1 MNIAVYPG
9 TFDPFTNGHRD
20 LVQRAASNIFDKVY
34 ICVAENS
41 RKDTLFS
48 LDERIDIINN
58 SLFKDLKFNLEL
70 AKKSLSEIEN
80 IEVIGF
86 NGLLVDFAKELKAK
100 VILRGLRVVSDFE
113 YEFQM
118 SSMNKKLNNG
128 IESIFLTPS
137 ESYAFLSSSLV
148 KEIAELGGDVS
159 EFVSKEVKEA
169 IQRKYK

>member
-9 TFDPFTNGHRD
+9 TFDPFTNGHKD
-20 LVQRAASNIFDKVY
+20 LVQRASTNIFDKVY
-34 ICVAENS
+34 VCVAENS
-41 RKDTLFS
+41 RKETLFS
-48 LDERIDIINN
+48 LSERINLAEK
-58 SLFKDLKFNLEL
+58 SLIDLK
-70 AKKSLSEIEN
+70 N

-86 NGLLVDFAKELKAK
+86 DGLLVDFAEKLNAK

-118 SSMNKKLNNG
+118 SSMNKKLNHN

-148 KEIAELGGDVS
+148 KEIAELGGDIS
-159 EFVSKEVKEA
+159 KFVSYEVKDA
-169 IQRKYK
+169 LQTKYK

>member
-48 LDERIDIINN
+48 LDERI
-58 SLFKDLKFNLEL
+58 EL

-118 SSMNKKLNNG
+118 SSMNKKLNDG

-159 EFVSKEVKEA
+159 EFVSEEVKEA
-169 IQRKYK
+169 LHKKYK

>member
-48 LDERIDIINN
+48 LDERI
-58 SLFKDLKFNLEL
+58 EL

-169 IQRKYK
+169 IQKKYK

>member
-48 LDERIDIINN
+48 LDERI
-58 SLFKDLKFNLEL
+58 EL
-70 AKKSLSEIEN
+70 AKRSLSEIEN

-159 EFVSKEVKEA
+159 EFVSKEAKEA

>member
-20 LVQRAASNIFDKVY
+20 LVQRAATNIFDKVY
-34 ICVAENS
+34 ICVVENS
-41 RKDTLFS
+41 NKNTVFTLE
-48 LDERIDIINN
+48 ERVD
-58 SLFKDLKFNLEL
+58 L
-70 AKKSLSEIEN
+70 AKKSLENIKN
-80 IEVIGF
+80 IEVIPF
-86 NGLLVDFAKELKAK
+86 SGLLVDFATKLNAK

-118 SSMNKKLNNG
+118 SSMNKKLNNN

-148 KEIAELGGDVS
+148 KEIAQLGGDVS
-159 EFVSKEVKEA
+159 TFVNKDVKIALEK
-169 IQRKYK
+169 KYK

>member
-9 TFDPFTNGHRD
+9 TFDPFTNGHKD
-20 LVQRAASNIFDKVY
+20 LVQRSASNIFDKVY

-48 LDERIDIINN
+48 LDERI
-58 SLFKDLKFNLEL
+58 EL
-70 AKKSLSEIEN
+70 ARKSLSEIEN

-86 NGLLVDFAKELKAK
+86 SGLLVDFAKELKAK

-118 SSMNKKLNNG
+118 SSMNKKLNND

-169 IQRKYK
+169 IQIKYK

>member
-9 TFDPFTNGHRD
+9 TFDPFTNGHKD
-20 LVQRAASNIFDKVY
+20 LVQRASSNIFDKVY

-41 RKDTLFS
+41 KKDTLFS
-48 LDERIDIINN
+48 LSERIH
-58 SLFKDLKFNLEL
+58 L
-70 AKKSLSEIEN
+70 AEKSLHEIKN

-86 NGLLVDFAKELKAK
+86 SGLLVDFAAKLNAK

-118 SSMNKKLNNG
+118 SSMNKKLNNN

-148 KEIAELGGDVS
+148 KEIAELGGDIS
-159 EFVSKEVKEA
+159 KFVNPEVRAALEK
-169 IQRKYK
+169 KYK

>member
-41 RKDTLFS
+41 KKNTVFS
-48 LDERIDIINN
+48 LDERID
-58 SLFKDLKFNLEL
+58 L
-70 AKKSLSEIEN
+70 AKKSLVRISN
-80 IEVIGF
+80 VEVVGF
-86 NGLLVDFAKELKAK
+86 NGLLVDFAKKLDAK

-118 SSMNKKLNNG
+118 SSMNKKLNQD

-137 ESYAFLSSSLV
+137 ES
-148 KEIAELGGDVS
+148 
-159 EFVSKEVKEA
+159 
-169 IQRKYK
+169 

>member
-9 TFDPFTNGHRD
+9 TFDPFTNGHKD

-41 RKDTLFS
+41 GKDTLFS
-48 LDERIDIINN
+48 LDERI
-58 SLFKDLKFNLEL
+58 EL
-70 AKKSLSEIEN
+70 ARKSLSEIEN

-86 NGLLVDFAKELKAK
+86 SGLLVDFAKELKAK

>member
-9 TFDPFTNGHRD
+9 TFDPFTNGHKD
-20 LVQRAASNIFDKVY
+20 LVQRASSNIFDKVY

-41 RKDTLFS
+41 KKDTLFS
-48 LDERIDIINN
+48 LSERIH
-58 SLFKDLKFNLEL
+58 L
-70 AKKSLSEIEN
+70 AEKSLHEIKN

-86 NGLLVDFAKELKAK
+86 SGLLVDFAEKLNAK

-118 SSMNKKLNNG
+118 SSMNKKLNKN

-148 KEIAELGGDVS
+148 KEIAELGGDIS
-159 EFVSKEVKEA
+159 KFVNPEVRAALEK
-169 IQRKYK
+169 KYK

>member
-34 ICVAENS
+34 ICVVENS
-41 RKDTLFS
+41 NKNTVFS
-48 LDERIDIINN
+48 LEERVD
-58 SLFKDLKFNLEL
+58 L
-70 AKKSLSEIEN
+70 AKKSLENIKN
-80 IEVIGF
+80 IEVIPF
-86 NGLLVDFAKELKAK
+86 SGLLVDFATKLNAK

-118 SSMNKKLNNG
+118 SSMNKKLNNN

-148 KEIAELGGDVS
+148 KEIAQLGGDIS
-159 EFVSKEVKEA
+159 TFVNEDVKTSV
-169 IQRKYK
+169 RKKI

>member
-20 LVQRAASNIFDKVY
+20 LVQRAASNIFDKIY

-41 RKDTLFS
+41 KKNTVFS
-48 LDERIDIINN
+48 LDERI
-58 SLFKDLKFNLEL
+58 EL
-70 AKKSLSEIEN
+70 AKKSLVRISN
-80 IEVIGF
+80 VEVIGF
-86 NGLLVDFAKELKAK
+86 NGLLVDFAKKLDAK

-118 SSMNKKLNNG
+118 SSMNKKLNQD

-148 KEIAELGGDVS
+148 KEIAQLGGDVS
-159 EFVSKEVKEA
+159 TFVSEDVKLALEK
-169 IQRKYK
+169 KYK

>member
-41 RKDTLFS
+41 KKNTVFS
-48 LDERIDIINN
+48 LEERI
-58 SLFKDLKFNLEL
+58 EL
-70 AKKSLSEIEN
+70 AKKSLLNISN

-86 NGLLVDFAKELKAK
+86 SGLLVDFAKKLDAK

-118 SSMNKKLNNG
+118 SSMNKKLNQD

-148 KEIAELGGDVS
+148 KEIAQLGGDIS
-159 EFVSKEVKEA
+159 TFVSNDVKLALE
-169 IQRKYK
+169 RKYK

>member
-48 LDERIDIINN
+48 LDERI
-58 SLFKDLKFNLEL
+58 EL

-118 SSMNKKLNNG
+118 SSMNKILNNG

>member
-48 LDERIDIINN
+48 LDERI
-58 SLFKDLKFNLEL
+58 EL
-70 AKKSLSEIEN
+70 AKKSLSELEN

>member
-41 RKDTLFS
+41 KKNTVFS
-48 LDERIDIINN
+48 LDERID
-58 SLFKDLKFNLEL
+58 L
-70 AKKSLSEIEN
+70 AKKSLVRISN
-80 IEVIGF
+80 VEVIGF
-86 NGLLVDFAKELKAK
+86 NGLLVDFAKKLDAK

-118 SSMNKKLNNG
+118 SSMNKKLNQD

-148 KEIAELGGDVS
+148 KEIAQLGGDISTFVS
-159 EFVSKEVKEA
+159 EDVKLALEK
-169 IQRKYK
+169 KYK

>member
-41 RKDTLFS
+41 KKDTVFS
-48 LDERIDIINN
+48 LDERI
-58 SLFKDLKFNLEL
+58 EL
-70 AKKSLSEIEN
+70 AEKSLVNIDN

-86 NGLLVDFAKELKAK
+86 SGLLVDFAKKLDAK

-118 SSMNKKLNNG
+118 SSMNKKLNQD

-148 KEIAELGGDVS
+148 REIAQLGGDIS
-159 EFVSKEVKEA
+159 PFVSKEVKVALEK
-169 IQRKYK
+169 KYK

>member
-9 TFDPFTNGHRD
+9 TFDPFTNGHKD

-41 RKDTLFS
+41 KKDTLFS
-48 LDERIDIINN
+48 LEERID
-58 SLFKDLKFNLEL
+58 LT
-70 AKKSLSEIEN
+70 KKSLLGIEN
-80 IEVIGF
+80 IDVIGF
-86 NGLLVDFAKELKAK
+86 NGLLVDFAKKLEAK

-118 SSMNKKLNNG
+118 SSMNKKLNQD

-148 KEIAELGGDVS
+148 KEIAQLGGDIS
-159 EFVSKEVKEA
+159 TFVSNDVKLALE
-169 IQRKYK
+169 RKYK

>member
-9 TFDPFTNGHRD
+9 TFDPFTNGHKD

-41 RKDTLFS
+41 KKDTLFS
-48 LDERIDIINN
+48 LEERID
-58 SLFKDLKFNLEL
+58 LT
-70 AKKSLSEIEN
+70 KKSLLGIEN
-80 IEVIGF
+80 IDVIGF
-86 NGLLVDFAKELKAK
+86 NGLLVDFAKKLEAK

-118 SSMNKKLNNG
+118 SSMNKKLNND

-137 ESYAFLSSSLV
+137 ESYAFLSSTLV
-148 KEIAELGGDVS
+148 KEIAELGGDIS
-159 EFVSKEVKEA
+159 KFVSLDVKHA
-169 IQRKYK
+169 IQKKYK

>member
-34 ICVAENS
+34 ICVVENS
-41 RKDTLFS
+41 NKNTVFS
-48 LDERIDIINN
+48 LEERVV
-58 SLFKDLKFNLEL
+58 L
-70 AKKSLSEIEN
+70 AKKSLENIKN
-80 IEVIGF
+80 IEVIPF
-86 NGLLVDFAKELKAK
+86 SGLLVDFATKLNAK
-100 VILRGLRVVSDFE
+100 VRLRGLRVVSDFE

-118 SSMNKKLNNG
+118 SSMNKKLNNN

-148 KEIAELGGDVS
+148 KEIAQLGGDVS
-159 EFVSKEVKEA
+159 TFVNEDVKTALE
-169 IQRKYK
+169 RKYK

>member
-9 TFDPFTNGHRD
+9 TFDPFTNGHKD
-20 LVQRAASNIFDKVY
+20 LVQRASSNIFDKVY

-41 RKDTLFS
+41 KKDTLFS
-48 LDERIDIINN
+48 LSDRIH
-58 SLFKDLKFNLEL
+58 L
-70 AKKSLSEIEN
+70 AEKSLHEIKN

-86 NGLLVDFAKELKAK
+86 SGLLVDFAEKLNAK

-118 SSMNKKLNNG
+118 SSMNKKLNNN

-148 KEIAELGGDVS
+148 KEIAELGGDIS
-159 EFVSKEVKEA
+159 KFVNPEVRAALEK
-169 IQRKYK
+169 KYK

>member
-9 TFDPFTNGHRD
+9 TFDPFTNGHKD
-20 LVQRAASNIFDKVY
+20 LVQRASSNIFDKVY

-41 RKDTLFS
+41 KKDTLFS
-48 LDERIDIINN
+48 LSERIH
-58 SLFKDLKFNLEL
+58 L
-70 AKKSLSEIEN
+70 AEKSLHEIKN

-86 NGLLVDFAKELKAK
+86 SGLLVDFAEKLNAK

-118 SSMNKKLNNG
+118 SSMNKKLNNN

-148 KEIAELGGDVS
+148 KEIAELGGDIS
-159 EFVSKEVKEA
+159 KFVNPEVRAELEK
-169 IQRKYK
+169 KYK

>member
-9 TFDPFTNGHRD
+9 TFDPFTNGHKD
-20 LVQRAASNIFDKVY
+20 LVQRASSNIFDKVY

-41 RKDTLFS
+41 KKDTLFS
-48 LDERIDIINN
+48 LSERIH
-58 SLFKDLKFNLEL
+58 L
-70 AKKSLSEIEN
+70 AEKSLHEIKN

-86 NGLLVDFAKELKAK
+86 SGLLVDFAEKLNAK

-118 SSMNKKLNNG
+118 SSKNKKLNNN

-148 KEIAELGGDVS
+148 KEIAELGGDIS
-159 EFVSKEVKEA
+159 KFVNPEVRAALEK
-169 IQRKYK
+169 KYK